1 MIFTLAMSAMVLVSA
16 ANTASRQVMSEND
29 YEAAIKEIR
38 LTLGDMR
45 GHIDARYWPE
55 LDTQIGRL
63 ETFFDQ
69 IELFWNNKESD
80 DGVKFSRAAKE
91 QLTELSSASENQD
104 QPGCRESIARLQE
117 AYEDLSGVT

>member
-1 MIFTLAMSAMVLVSA
+1 MKRVLMVFAVTLSVTVFVSVSSATLQ
-16 ANTASRQVMSEND
+16 QVMSETD

-69 IELFWNNKESD
+69 IELF
-80 DGVKFSRAAKE
+80 
-91 QLTELSSASENQD
+91 
-104 QPGCRESIARLQE
+104 
-117 AYEDLSGVT
+117 

>member
-1 MIFTLAMSAMVLVSA
+1 MVFAVTLSVTVFVSVSSATLQ
-16 ANTASRQVMSEND
+16 QVMSETD

-69 IELFWNNKESD
+69 IELFWSNHESES
-80 DGVKFSRAAKE
+80 GVKYSRAAKE
-91 QLTELSSASENQD
+91 QLTELSSASESKD
-104 QPGCRESIARLQE
+104 QPGCRESISRLQE
-117 AYEDLSGVT
+117 VYEALSGVT